1 MWDNSLYN
9 YMTLPPM
16 QQQYPYA
23 FNQPLQP
30 TAQSLAQFN
39 GQGANMY
46 APQSNPYGD
55 ASPMSGGVSGL
66 SAMLQNE
73 QMMQGIAALG
83 AKMAARKQPAAAVP
97 PVMAA
102 PMFNGTPFTPHF

>member
-1 MWDNSLYN
+1 
-9 YMTLPPM
+9 
-16 QQQYPYA
+16 
-23 FNQPLQP
+23 
-30 TAQSLAQFN
+30 
-39 GQGANMY
+39 MY
-46 APQSNPYGD
+46 APQSNPYGN

>member
-9 YMTLPPM
+9 YMTLPQM

-30 TAQSLAQFN
+30 SAQSLAQFS

-46 APQSNPYGD
+46 APQSNPYGN
-55 ASPMSGGVSGL
+55 AAPMSGGVSGL

-73 QMMQGIAALG
+73 QMMQGIAALS
-83 AKMAARKQPAAAVP
+83 AKLAAKKQPPPSMP

-102 PMFNGTPFTPHF
+102 PVFNGAQFTPHF